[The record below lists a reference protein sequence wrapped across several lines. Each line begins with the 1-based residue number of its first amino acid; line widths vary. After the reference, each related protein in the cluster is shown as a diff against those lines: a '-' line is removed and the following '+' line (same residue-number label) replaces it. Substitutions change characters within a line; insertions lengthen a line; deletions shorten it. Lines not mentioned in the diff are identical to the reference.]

1 MNARGCICSNSLGEE
16 MLSAV
21 ALLCYNIALPEPSK
35 PSCTEDERRIDVL
48 LAASYVSRE
57 ELLLCITVMQTCVI
71 LVLSTTVDMP
81 VEMLV
86 NIRRMRLSLTSELHA
101 AIPL

>member
-1 MNARGCICSNSLGEE
+1 M
-16 MLSAV
+16 
-21 ALLCYNIALPEPSK
+21 
-35 PSCTEDERRIDVL
+35 L

-57 ELLLCITVMQTCVI
+57 CVELLLCITVMQTCVI